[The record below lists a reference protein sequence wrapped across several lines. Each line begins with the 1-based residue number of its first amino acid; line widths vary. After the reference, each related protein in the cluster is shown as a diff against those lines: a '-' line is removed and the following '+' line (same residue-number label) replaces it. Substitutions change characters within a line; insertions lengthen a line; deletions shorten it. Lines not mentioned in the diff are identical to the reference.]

1 MIIGSMSPD
10 FSYIL
15 ELIGPSLEVH
25 SLWGIFYFCVPVSV
39 LICWVY
45 SKFLRTAWEEIFPW
59 LFLREKVGLGS
70 IAISAAIGAATH
82 IIWDGFTHRTGWFV
96 LRIELLG
103 EIAFRIGG
111 RDLPWYKLLQ
121 YASSLVG
128 AVLVLGA
135 IYVTVNCDPLN
146 RWVGSWKK
154 LSAVALSTLL
164 LALLFSAPLLIMLFQ
179 AEGPKIE
186 NIVVWIA
193 FRSLGAMAIVFLLY
207 PAYVRLRSSAIS

>member
-39 LICWVY
+39 LIVWVY
-45 SKFLRTAWEEIFPW
+45 SRFLRTAWEEIFPW

-96 LRIELLG
+96 QRIELLG
-103 EIAFRIGG
+103 EIAFRVGG
-111 RDLPWYKLLQ
+111 QDLPWYKLLQ

-128 AVLVLGA
+128 ALLVLAA

-154 LSAVALSTLL
+154 LWAVALSTFL
-164 LALLFSAPLLIMLFQ
+164 LAVLFSAPLLIMLFQ
-179 AEGPKIE
+179 VEGPKIE

-193 FRSLGAMAIVFLLY
+193 FRSLAAMAIVFLLY
-207 PAYVRLRSSAIS
+207 PAYVRLRRGVIN